1 MRDADDDFRAL
12 DPVAGRAELLT
23 RSERGALLERI
34 LRTPREHRAAEPRRS
49 APRTWVLAVTVAAAA
64 TAVAVVV
71 PQMPGPTAQP
81 AHAVTPE
88 PLALHR
94 PDRPAARVLEA
105 LARKVEKL
113 PEDSPAGGTERFVQD
128 SWSLSTRVDGIQVT
142 SAIIP
147 ERRVTW
153 KEPDGSEKWRVR
165 SLAPRFRT
173 AEQRRIWEEGGSLG
187 SEAQEQS
194 DSTGPADPA
203 DPRHRE
209 PPSGVA
215 GMERWLRAGYETHGS
230 GELFDSVAERHID
243 NSFSPRQRAALLRVV
258 GAARGVEYRGVVTD
272 RAGRSGE
279 AFSVATAYGG
289 LPKVQ
294 TLVFDP
300 RTGTLLS
307 YDEQLT
313 SDAGALNVRVPAV
326 VLYIDYL
333 EGG

>member
-12 DPVAGRAELLT
+12 DPAAGRPELLT
-23 RSERGALLERI
+23 RTERGALLERI
-34 LRTPREHRAAEPRRS
+34 LTTPREDRAAKPRRS
-49 APRTWVLAVTVAAAA
+49 GQRTWVLAVTVAAAA

-88 PLALHR
+88 PLTLHR
-94 PDRPAARVLEA
+94 PDRPAAQVLEA
-105 LARKVEKL
+105 MAREVEKL
-113 PEDSPAGGTERFVQD
+113 PDDSPTGGTERFVQD
-128 SWSLSTRVDGIQVT
+128 SWALSTRIDGIQVT

-153 KEPDGSEKWRVR
+153 KKPDGSEKWRVR
-165 SLAPRFRT
+165 TLPPQFRT
-173 AEQRRIWEEGGSLG
+173 AEQRKIWEEGGSLG
-187 SEAQEQS
+187 SEPQEQS
-194 DSTGPADPA
+194 DSAGPADPE
-203 DPRHRE
+203 DPRRRE
-209 PPSGVA
+209 PPSDAA
-215 GMERWLRAGYETHGS
+215 GMGRWLRAGYETHGA

-243 NSFSPRQRAALLRVV
+243 NSFSPRQRAALLRAV
-258 GAARGVEYRGVVTD
+258 GGARGVEYRGVVTD
-272 RAGRSGE
+272 RAGRSGD
-279 AFSVATAYGG
+279 AFSVATVYGG

-300 RTGTLLS
+300 HTGMLLS

-313 SDAGALNVRVPAV
+313 SDAGALNVRVPAI
-326 VLYIDYL
+326 VLYINYL